1 MWSFWPKICRSELV
15 TCGFQ
20 CISSRSIINGPH
32 CISFSNS
39 FALKFIGQCSM
50 PAVQCQKLGAKIQ
63 TCIGETNRYPIK
75 WKNIYEGMTLDLE
88 PEKLSKG
95 FAKVNKTIS
104 QISPRPQ
111 TQCSEGEIIL
121 IQTIIMTKK
130 RLLFSKRIQRNHPY
144 TRTS

>member
-1 MWSFWPKICRSELV
+1 MEK
-15 TCGFQ
+15 
-20 CISSRSIINGPH
+20 
-32 CISFSNS
+32 
-39 FALKFIGQCSM
+39 
-50 PAVQCQKLGAKIQ
+50 
-63 TCIGETNRYPIK
+63 Y
-75 WKNIYEGMTLDLE
+75 IYETMTLDLE

-144 TRTS
+144 ITSAHFWTFSDQSTMSALIQY